1 MQGYP
6 SNQGYTSNQG
16 MPQYSDQP
24 NYGQYGEA
32 LYNKEQP
39 EGGVN
44 FTQAVRLG
52 FIRKVYGI
60 VSAQLLISL
69 VFIIAGMFLNLNTI
83 SKAATNV
90 LVTLYAISII
100 ALFTTTILIC
110 CCFRRSFPANYICLG
125 IFTLAESFLLFL
137 FTSNFSPDTVIIA
150 LAMTAA
156 MTIGITIYAMTTK
169 TDFTYCGALLWMFSL
184 GLIVFWILFFLMS
197 PFRNG
202 KGNKWLY
209 IGCCMAGIVIYSIY
223 LVYDTQLMIGKFDN
237 EYSVDDYVFA
247 AINIYLDIINLFI
260 YILRLVAIIKGE

>member
-16 MPQYSDQP
+16 NPQYADQP

-32 LYNKEQP
+32 LYNKDQQ
-39 EGGVN
+39 GGDVN

-52 FIRKVYGI
+52 FVRKVYGI

-69 VFIIAGMFLNLNTI
+69 VFVIAAMFLGPEKIKGKIANILY
-83 SKAATNV
+83 
-90 LVTLYAISII
+90 TLYIISAVTAIVT
-100 ALFTTTILIC
+100 AILIC

-125 IFTLAESFLLFL
+125 IFTIAESFILFL
-137 FTSNFSPDTVIIA
+137 FTASFPPLTVLLA

-156 MTIGITIYAMTTK
+156 MTIGLTLYAMTTK
-169 TDFTYCGALLWMFSL
+169 TDFTYCGGLLWMGSL
-184 GLIVFWILFFLMS
+184 GLIVFWILFFL
-197 PFRNG
+197 FRTKYTFTFG
-202 KGNKWLY
+202 Y
-209 IGCCMAGIVIYSIY
+209 ILGCMIGIVIYSLY
-223 LVYDTQLMIGKFDN
+223 LIYDTQLLIGKFDN

-260 YILRLVAIIKGE
+260 YILQILGGSNSN

>member
-16 MPQYSDQP
+16 MPQYADQP

-69 VFIIAGMFLNLNTI
+69 VFVIAGMVLNLNKI
-83 SKAATNV
+83 SEKGVNV
-90 LVTLYAISII
+90 LIILYVISSITVII
-100 ALFTTTILIC
+100 TAILIC

-125 IFTLAESFLLFL
+125 IFTLAESFILFL
-137 FTSNFSPDTVIIA
+137 FTSTFPAENVLLA

-156 MTIGITIYAMTTK
+156 MTVGLTIYAMTTK
-169 TDFTYCGALLWMFSL
+169 TDFTYCGAMLWMFSL
-184 GLIVFWILFFLMS
+184 GLIIFWILFYFMM
-197 PFRNG
+197 
-202 KGNKWLY
+202 NKYKFSFYY
-209 IGCCMAGIVIYSIY
+209 IIGCMAGIIIYSLY
-223 LVYDTQLMIGKFDN
+223 LIYDTQLMIGKFDN

-260 YILRLVAIIKGE
+260 YILQFISAVKGN

>member
-16 MPQYSDQP
+16 MPQYADQP
-24 NYGQYGEA
+24 NYGQYGET

-60 VSAQLLISL
+60 VSAQLLVSL
-69 VFIIAGMFLNLNTI
+69 VFVIAGMFFNPKNISVLTNQIINILYVICTI
-83 SKAATNV
+83 T
-90 LVTLYAISII
+90 II
-100 ALFTTTILIC
+100 TTAILIC

-125 IFTLAESFLLFL
+125 IFTLAESFILFL
-137 FTSNFSPDTVIIA
+137 FTSTFPAENVLLA

-156 MTIGITIYAMTTK
+156 MTIGLTIYAMTTK

-184 GLIVFWILFFLMS
+184 GLIIFWILFYFMM
-197 PFRNG
+197 
-202 KGNKWLY
+202 NKYKFSFYY
-209 IGCCMAGIVIYSIY
+209 IIGCMAGIIIYSLY
-223 LVYDTQLMIGKFDN
+223 LIYDTQLMIGKFDN

-260 YILRLVAIIKGE
+260 YILQFISAVKGN